1 MPRGLKSLLRNALP
15 AHPFGPPSKEELV
28 MDDRNEIPEISSA
41 WNASLLALVIF
52 LAVML
57 YVFGTAM
64 SGDTD
69 ELTASIR
76 GADVVQSR

>member
-1 MPRGLKSLLRNALP
+1 
-15 AHPFGPPSKEELV
+15 

-52 LAVML
+52 LAAML

-69 ELTASIR
+69 QLTASVR
-76 GADVVQSR
+76 GADTIEAR

>member
-1 MPRGLKSLLRNALP
+1 
-15 AHPFGPPSKEELV
+15 
-28 MDDRNEIPEISSA
+28 MDDRNEIPEISST

-64 SGDTD
+64 SGNTD
-69 ELTASIR
+69 QLTASIP
-76 GADVVQSR
+76 GADMIEAR

>member
-1 MPRGLKSLLRNALP
+1 
-15 AHPFGPPSKEELV
+15 
-28 MDDRNEIPEISSA
+28 MDDRNEIPGISST

-57 YVFGTAM
+57 YVFGTAI

-69 ELTASIR
+69 QLTAGVP
-76 GADVVQSR
+76 GADVIQARSTGKVQPMR

>member
-1 MPRGLKSLLRNALP
+1 
-15 AHPFGPPSKEELV
+15 
-28 MDDRNEIPEISSA
+28 MDDRNEIPGISSA

-52 LAVML
+52 LAAML

-69 ELTASIR
+69 QLTASVP
-76 GADVVQSR
+76 GADVIQAR

>member
-1 MPRGLKSLLRNALP
+1 
-15 AHPFGPPSKEELV
+15 
-28 MDDRNEIPEISSA
+28 MDNKNEIPEISSA

-69 ELTASIR
+69 QLTASIP
-76 GADVVQSR
+76 API

>member
-1 MPRGLKSLLRNALP
+1 MPGLRSQTRNTPSLPPVRSLL
-15 AHPFGPPSKEELV
+15 KEEFSV
-28 MDDRNEIPEISSA
+28 MDNRKEIPEISSA

-69 ELTASIR
+69 QLTASIP
-76 GADVVQSR
+76 GADMIEVK

>member
-1 MPRGLKSLLRNALP
+1 MA
-15 AHPFGPPSKEELV
+15 
-28 MDDRNEIPEISSA
+28 DRNEIPEISTA

-57 YVFGTAM
+57 YVFGTVM

-69 ELTASIR
+69 QLTASIP
-76 GADVVQSR
+76 GADMIEVR

>member
-1 MPRGLKSLLRNALP
+1 
-15 AHPFGPPSKEELV
+15 
-28 MDDRNEIPEISSA
+28 MDDRNEIPEISST

-69 ELTASIR
+69 QLTASIP
-76 GADVVQSR
+76 GADMIEAR

>member
-1 MPRGLKSLLRNALP
+1 MG
-15 AHPFGPPSKEELV
+15 
-28 MDDRNEIPEISSA
+28 DRNEIPGVSSA

-57 YVFGTAM
+57 YVFGAAM

-69 ELTASIR
+69 QLTASIP
-76 GADVVQSR
+76 GADMIEVR

>member
-1 MPRGLKSLLRNALP
+1 
-15 AHPFGPPSKEELV
+15 

-41 WNASLLALVIF
+41 WNASLLALVVF

-57 YVFGTAM
+57 YVFGTVM

-69 ELTASIR
+69 QLTASIPSV
-76 GADVVQSR
+76 DVVKVR